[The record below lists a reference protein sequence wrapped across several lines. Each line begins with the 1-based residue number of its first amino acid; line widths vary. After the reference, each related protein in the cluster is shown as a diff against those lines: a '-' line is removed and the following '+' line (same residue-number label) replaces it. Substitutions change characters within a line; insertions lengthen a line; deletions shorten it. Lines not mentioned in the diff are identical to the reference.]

1 MHRVGGVYPIIILD
15 GITTGRVIATANA
28 ELTPADREP
37 RLEGVPFMSDL
48 AIDGRGVL
56 LDTQFTG
63 ILPTASSVG
72 VNGMA
77 SDLSLIGSLT
87 GGAVETRH
95 VLVVEPISSAVASG
109 LAWVV

>member
-1 MHRVGGVYPIIILD
+1 MFRSCPIWQL
-15 GITTGRVIATANA
+15 TAWRA
-28 ELTPADREP
+28 A
-37 RLEGVPFMSDL
+37 
-48 AIDGRGVL
+48 
-56 LDTQFTG
+56 DTQFTG